1 MDIWEVK
8 LVPSAILKKHRLR
21 TVFPLACSGE
31 DLDSSLD
38 TNELMQLIHMDN
50 DVDNDNE
57 DYEEVDTS
65 ASSLLSDMRF
75 KVKSRDGE
83 QQLEN
88 FIAKDR

>member
-1 MDIWEVK
+1 
-8 LVPSAILKKHRLR
+8 
-21 TVFPLACSGE
+21 
-31 DLDSSLD
+31 
-38 TNELMQLIHMDN
+38 MQLIHMDN